1 MCIRDRSAAGHL
13 SRERNAAEDSSSAEM
28 LATLVAGMWRNN
40 AEGASQSFGAERF
53 YFLVAEFQV
62 NFPMYNCS
70 YFILL
75 KTFCVSYA

>member
-1 MCIRDRSAAGHL
+1 
-13 SRERNAAEDSSSAEM
+13 M

-70 YFILL
+70 YFTLF
-75 KTFCVSYA
+75 KSFCVSYA